1 MPQLTRTSGIATST
15 WQERLATRDIS
26 RGPRRCLAVQA
37 QQVQQKDR
45 IEHAI
50 SRMTLTCM
58 NIGGR
63 GRYRTASDG
72 ARHGSLEPT
81 PEVKGAHR
89 PHRRETSTISGIR
102 VYVNPLFPGKP
113 SSSPPAPPSPGVP
126 GLVPSP
132 ALPPL
137 PPAPIRPAGPPL
149 PPLPPITAPSP
160 PSPPAPPVPMSR

>member
-1 MPQLTRTSGIATST
+1 MPRLTRTSGIATST

-113 SSSPPAPPSPGVP
+113 SSSPPAPPSPGQRP
-126 GLVPSP
+126 L
-132 ALPPL
+132 APP
-137 PPAPIRPAGPPL
+137 P
-149 PPLPPITAPSP
+149 
-160 PSPPAPPVPMSR
+160 PPAPPAPPRANPPAPAAPARAGEPTRIAAGPASTPDA